1 MKVTK
6 ERRGSKTMNK
16 GAPKKP
22 LTAYNLF
29 FREER
34 LNILKTA
41 SEAPRGCGTI
51 ARAIAAKWKS
61 LDAVTRCQYEFKAQ
75 EERKVGVGNTVKK
88 ECASNPYENVV
99 VSASIACPK
108 MSAPAMCF
116 GPYPVDRLPMGPEK
130 VFSLPCPTTE
140 QPVFGY
146 NDMKGSMQM
155 YDMKE
160 PEATIDASFQKRVSL
175 SLQESSLDKDFV
187 DFVLSLGLV

>member
-6 ERRGSKTMNK
+6 QRRGSKTLSK
-16 GAPKKP
+16 GVPKKP

-75 EERKVGVGNTVKK
+75 EERKMVVKPFDTQVSGGHPYQKVKVSSPTYTKPSPPPMTHNPFPEGSLPVGM
-88 ECASNPYENVV
+88 ENVFSFPYTSEPPALS
-99 VSASIACPK
+99 VSCAHDLMKKGAS
-108 MSAPAMCF
+108 
-116 GPYPVDRLPMGPEK
+116 
-130 VFSLPCPTTE
+130 TT
-140 QPVFGY
+140 
-146 NDMKGSMQM
+146 
-155 YDMKE
+155 
-160 PEATIDASFQKRVSL
+160 TIDPLFQNRVSM
-175 SLQESSLDKDFV
+175 SLQESKLDEDFV
-187 DFVLSLGLV
+187 DFVLSLGFV